1 MSLHLRPLA
10 PVAILALS
18 LAAALASPAYAQ
30 TAAPDDGDADT
41 LDRIVV
47 TASRTAQP
55 VERTL
60 AAVSVIDRE
69 RIERLQPAS
78 LQDLLRGEAGVSIA
92 NNGGPGK
99 QTSLFLRGTE
109 SDHVLVLVD
118 GLRIGAATA
127 GLASF
132 QDIPVEQIE
141 RIEIVRGPFSSLY
154 GADAIGGVV
163 HIFTRRPTTGFQP
176 NLSVGAGSHD
186 TQRYGAGVAGRGDS
200 TWYSLQAAHETTEG
214 IDAYRGN
221 PAWAAFETP
230 EPDRDGY
237 RNSSLSLRA
246 GTRVGDAWT
255 LEAHG
260 LRAEGFNEFDGSFV
274 NSSDIVQQIV
284 GGRARFDAGDA
295 LAISLNAGQTVDV
308 SDSYRNG
315 TYVNTF
321 ETWRDIASVQADI
334 GAGDGLF
341 SVGFDWWRDEVEST
355 TAFAVRE
362 RITRGVFGQ
371 WQQDVGAHAFRLSAR
386 GDDDTQY
393 GERTT
398 GAVSWGWDFAPGL
411 RLVANAGTAFKAPSF
426 NELYFPFYGNPL
438 LGPETSRSVE
448 LGLRGTHDRLG
459 WSVQAFETRIDD
471 LIVHDPTLG
480 QFGGPNNIDRSLIH
494 GVEATANGDV
504 AGWMLRGSAT
514 WLDPRNDSGGA
525 VDGNW
530 LPRRARVSGRVD
542 VDRDFGAF
550 TAGASVIGAGA
561 RFDDIANTTHLGG
574 YATTD
579 LRVGYEFADAWSLQ
593 LTATNVFDRRYETA
607 AYYNQPGRG
616 WFLGLRYRPT
626 R

>member
-1 MSLHLRPLA
+1 MSSQYRLPA
-10 PVAILALS
+10 PVAVLS
-18 LAAALASPAYAQ
+18 LSVAAVL
-30 TAAPDDGDADT
+30 AAPAHAQPAASTDADA
-41 LDRIVV
+41 LDHVVV
-47 TASRTAQP
+47 TATRTAQAAD
-55 VERTL
+55 RSL

-69 RIERLQPAS
+69 RIERLQPDS
-78 LQDLLRGEAGVSIA
+78 LQDLLRGEAGISIA

-99 QTSLFLRGTE
+99 QSSLFLRGTE

-163 HIFTRRPTTGFQP
+163 HIFTRRPSAGFQP
-176 NLSVGAGSHD
+176 SLSAGAGSFD
-186 TQRYGAGVAGRGDS
+186 TQRYGAGIAGRGGAA
-200 TWYSLQAAHETTEG
+200 WYSLQAAHDTTEG

-221 PAWAAFETP
+221 PAWGEVPET
-230 EPDRDGY
+230 DRDGY
-237 RNSSLSLRA
+237 RNSSLSLRG

-260 LRAEGFNEFDGSFV
+260 LRAEGFNEYDGSYV
-274 NSSDIVQQIV
+274 NESDIVQQIV
-284 GGRARFDAGDA
+284 GARARFEPRES
-295 LAISLNAGQTVDV
+295 LAMTLSAGQTVDI

-315 TYVNTF
+315 TYVNSF
-321 ETWRDIASVQADI
+321 ETRRDIAALQADVA
-334 GAGDGLF
+334 AGDGLL
-341 SVGFDWWRDEVEST
+341 SAGFDWWQDRIDSST
-355 TAFAVRE
+355 PFAVRE
-362 RITRGVFGQ
+362 RTTRGLFGQ
-371 WQQDVGAHAFRLSAR
+371 WQQEVGAHAFRASAR
-386 GDDDTQY
+386 CDEDTQY
-393 GERTT
+393 GGRTT
-398 GAVSWGWDFAPGL
+398 GAVSWGWDFTPGL

-448 LGLRGTHDRLG
+448 LGLRGTHDRFG
-459 WSVQAFETRIDD
+459 WSVQAFRTRVDD
-471 LIVHDPTLG
+471 LIVHDSTLG
-480 QFGGPNNIDRSLIH
+480 QFGGPNNIDRARIR
-494 GVEATANGDV
+494 GVEATANAGV
-504 AGWMLRGSAT
+504 AGWTLRGSAT

-525 VDGNW
+525 VDGHW

-542 VDRDFGAF
+542 VDRDFGAI

-561 RFDDIANTTHLGG
+561 RFDDIANTTRLGG
-574 YATTD
+574 YALTD
-579 LRVGYEFADAWSLQ
+579 LRVGYDFAEAWSLQ

-616 WFLGLRYRPT
+616 WFLGLRYRPA